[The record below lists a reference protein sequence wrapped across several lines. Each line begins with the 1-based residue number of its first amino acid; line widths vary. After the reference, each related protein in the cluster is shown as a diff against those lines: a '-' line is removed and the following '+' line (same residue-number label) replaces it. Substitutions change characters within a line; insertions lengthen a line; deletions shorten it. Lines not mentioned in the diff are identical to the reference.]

1 MWCTAFDGQDRVMMW
16 GDRARAQAL
25 QAWVAGGQDLPGLWL
40 DADGL
45 DAIDPEQAA
54 HAGLCLSPCR
64 RHLWWRAAAE
74 RAIQQRKPDGA
85 QVRAARRVLLA
96 LANEAFLRQAQEG
109 VAAVLRATPGCKSLL
124 KAWGGAGGH
133 DEGAEGA
140 LDDVAQV
147 VQLYLQILPE
157 LPRPLKMTPM
167 RARLV
172 RARLS
177 DVEQGD
183 LLALDESGAM
193 GAMRRYFERVRASDF
208 LMGRGPCAFRADFEW
223 LMRPNNFVKVFE
235 GRYDNRKPAPSVSEA
250 FARFMHAY
258 PNPGDHGR
266 AWAIWSGAR
275 LDDRLDEALRM
286 LEDERLRYRDKRLMP
301 PAWKFLQDLVSSTA
315 DVC

>member
-1 MWCTAFDGQDRVMMW
+1 MWNTAFDGYDRVVGW

-54 HAGLCLSPCR
+54 HAGMCLSPCR

-74 RAIQQRKPDGA
+74 RAIQQRKPDA
-85 QVRAARRVLLA
+85 AHIRAARRALKA
-96 LANEAFLRQAQEG
+96 LANDAFLHQAQEG
-109 VAAVLRATPGCKSLL
+109 VAAVLQATPGCKSLL
-124 KAWGGAGGH
+124 KAWGGALE
-133 DEGAEGA
+133 DEEGARDA
-140 LDDVAQV
+140 VTQV
-147 VQLYLQILPE
+147 VQLYTQILPE

-177 DVEQGD
+177 DFEQGD
-183 LLALDESGAM
+183 LMALDESGAL

-208 LMGRGPCAFRADFEW
+208 LMGRGSCDFRADFEW
-223 LMRPNNFVKVFE
+223 LMRPNNFVKVLE
-235 GRYDNRKPAPSVSEA
+235 GRYDNRKSASSPSEPFS
-250 FARFMHAY
+250 RFMRLY
-258 PNPGDHGR
+258 PNPADHGR
-266 AWAIWSGAR
+266 AWAIWSEAR
-275 LDDRLDEALRM
+275 LDDRLDEVIRM

-301 PAWKFLQDLVSSTA
+301 PAWKFLQNLVSATA
-315 DVC
+315 EVC